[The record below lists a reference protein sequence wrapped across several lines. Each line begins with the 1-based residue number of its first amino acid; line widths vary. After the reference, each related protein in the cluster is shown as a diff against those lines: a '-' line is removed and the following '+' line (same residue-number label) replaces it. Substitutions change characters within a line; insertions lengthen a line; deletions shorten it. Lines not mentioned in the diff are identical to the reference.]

1 MADITRRILA
11 VATVLGISLLL
22 AGCIRDRLDGCPLDV
37 DGREITMTFRISTYG
52 TVGTKSV
59 VGEET
64 GTVAE
69 NWIDPETVRFLLF
82 TKGGGFLQDITAV
95 AREQKQLD
103 VADGTYSQYI
113 VTATFKEPYFS
124 AAAVDGNVEF
134 QIMVLANWPAPALD
148 GISGIRSVSG
158 IEELRASYTMPED
171 FFPAYD
177 PASDAGTGIPMY
189 GLKGFKV
196 SQRQLFEST
205 ELDPVELYDPAAG
218 DIREN
223 INMLRCLAKVE
234 VIDNIGDKDE
244 DGYPCIETVSMLNRN
259 NVALLIP
266 GGFENGVQV
275 TSPSYPAD
283 PVLDSSAKAMSET
296 DGAFTA
302 YIPEISFKDLNGGN
316 KAFAVVVRNSG
327 SATDVTRYEVAI
339 PAENNAWGA
348 ALLRNHIY
356 RLSVNLSSNI
366 RLEYTVCPWDESG
379 EIEIPDY
386 PEQEN

>member
-1 MADITRRILA
+1 MTMADITRRILA

-37 DGREITMTFRISTYG
+37 DSREITMTFRISTYG
-52 TVGTKSV
+52 TAGTKSV
-59 VGEET
+59 VGEDT

-103 VADGTYSQYI
+103 AADYSQYI

-124 AAAVDGNVEF
+124 AGAVDGNVEF

-177 PASDAGTGIPMY
+177 PAADAGTGIPMY

-196 SQRQLFEST
+196 SQQQLFEST
-205 ELDPVELYDPAAG
+205 ELDPVELYDPVAG

-283 PVLDSSAKAMSET
+283 PVLDSSAKTMSET

>member
-37 DGREITMTFRISTYG
+37 DSREITMTFRISTYG
-52 TVGTKSV
+52 TAGTKSV

-103 VADGTYSQYI
+103 AADYSQYI

-124 AAAVDGNVEF
+124 AGAVDGNVEF

-171 FFPAYD
+171 FFHA
-177 PASDAGTGIPMY
+177 
-189 GLKGFKV
+189 
-196 SQRQLFEST
+196 
-205 ELDPVELYDPAAG
+205 
-218 DIREN
+218 
-223 INMLRCLAKVE
+223 
-234 VIDNIGDKDE
+234 
-244 DGYPCIETVSMLNRN
+244 
-259 NVALLIP
+259 
-266 GGFENGVQV
+266 
-275 TSPSYPAD
+275 
-283 PVLDSSAKAMSET
+283 
-296 DGAFTA
+296 
-302 YIPEISFKDLNGGN
+302 
-316 KAFAVVVRNSG
+316 
-327 SATDVTRYEVAI
+327 
-339 PAENNAWGA
+339 
-348 ALLRNHIY
+348 
-356 RLSVNLSSNI
+356 
-366 RLEYTVCPWDESG
+366 
-379 EIEIPDY
+379 
-386 PEQEN
+386 